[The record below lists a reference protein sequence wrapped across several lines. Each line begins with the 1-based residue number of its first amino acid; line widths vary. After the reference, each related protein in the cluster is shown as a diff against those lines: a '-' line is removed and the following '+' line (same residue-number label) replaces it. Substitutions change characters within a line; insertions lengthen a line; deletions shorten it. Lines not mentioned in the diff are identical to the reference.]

1 MSILKRIF
9 QRIRFLNLTLEK
21 DLSEI
26 SKRFPQYIS
35 YTEELLK
42 GGATGVKKAKL
53 GLTEIRPVEIV
64 NVVDKFKPNSILEL
78 GSGASTILF
87 LELLMSINKG
97 SKFLSIDE
105 SEKWRELTLL
115 GINKFLPNRLNDFEL
130 RQSNKVETE
139 YGTKYET
146 EFDQIFDLVYIDGP
160 TVALKDGEKLPCL
173 DIQKI
178 IESGFFPNI
187 IMIDGRLDTVDLIK
201 KIASSEYD
209 FHPSA
214 IYHFRKTKNPFPI
227 LFTKY
232 KRHSIFIKK

>member
-1 MSILKRIF
+1 MSFLKRIF
-9 QRIRFLNLTLEK
+9 QRIRFLNLTLKK

-42 GGATGVKKAKL
+42 GGATGVKKARL

-64 NVVDKFKPNSILEL
+64 NVVDKFKPNSVLEL

-105 SEKWRELTLL
+105 SEKWRDLTLL

-130 RQSNKVETE
+130 RQ
-139 YGTKYET
+139 
-146 EFDQIFDLVYIDGP
+146 
-160 TVALKDGEKLPCL
+160 
-173 DIQKI
+173 
-178 IESGFFPNI
+178 
-187 IMIDGRLDTVDLIK
+187 
-201 KIASSEYD
+201 
-209 FHPSA
+209 
-214 IYHFRKTKNPFPI
+214 
-227 LFTKY
+227 
-232 KRHSIFIKK
+232 